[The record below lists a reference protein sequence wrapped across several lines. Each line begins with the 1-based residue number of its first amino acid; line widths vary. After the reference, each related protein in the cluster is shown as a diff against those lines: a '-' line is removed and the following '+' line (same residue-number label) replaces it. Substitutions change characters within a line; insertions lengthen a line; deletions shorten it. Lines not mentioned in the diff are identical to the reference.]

1 MSSFS
6 LQVTAGSGQARSK
19 MPVGCEVRISD
30 FCVCHIIEY
39 ITTCQKLVHIRS
51 CHHHEMQTWLVYNN
65 ANFNLEEHHKKVD
78 AIPHHMLTN
87 PGDGLT
93 TAN

>member
-6 LQVTAGSGQARSK
+6 LQVTAGSGQARNK

-30 FCVCHIIEY
+30 FCVCHIIED
-39 ITTCQKLVHIRS
+39 ITICQKLVHIRS
-51 CHHHEMQTWLVYNN
+51 RHHHEMQTWHIYNN

-78 AIPHHMLTN
+78 TILHHMLTN

-93 TAN
+93 RAN